1 MADYHGKA
9 LLLII
14 FGISGNLAR
23 RKLMPALYHLLK
35 RGELPERFG
44 VIGISRQDYTVD
56 QLFSDFKKYLPT
68 EIDETVLEKLRANT
82 VITRLN
88 LEEQRD
94 YETLRLQLEMASQ
107 KLGGDTTRLYYLS
120 IPAQAFGTV
129 VRDLGETG
137 HNLAFDNE
145 SAPPRLLVEKPFG
158 YDTAS
163 AQALIAAADEHYGEK
178 QIYRIDH
185 YLAKETAQNIL
196 TFRFN
201 NPLFQTIWNARHID
215 RITIGAYET
224 IGIEGRADFY
234 EKTGALRDILQSHLL
249 QLLALIMMEQPA
261 KLESADIHRAKL
273 RLLDS
278 ILPIDPE
285 DVSTKAQRGQYQN
298 YRKEVG
304 NPNSYTETFARLH
317 LSVDNEQW
325 RGVPVTLETGKALDR
340 KCTEISVHFREN
352 AQAVG
357 DNTLT
362 FRLQP
367 SEGIT
372 LSLQAKRPGMSNTTD
387 TVAMEFEYAKSF
399 AGSTAEAYE
408 RVILDAVRGDQSLFA
423 SGSEVMASWNIV
435 ENVLLVWSQS
445 STGMI
450 VYNIGEKSQN
460 L

>member
-1 MADYHGKA
+1 MSDYHDQP

-23 RKLMPALYHLLK
+23 RKLMPALYQLVK
-35 RGELPERFG
+35 RGDMPEKFR
-44 VIGISRQDYTVD
+44 VVGITRKDYQPD
-56 QLFSDFKKYLPT
+56 QLFSDIQKYLPA
-68 EIDETVLEKLRANT
+68 ETDTAILDILRDNT
-82 VITRLN
+82 VITQLDLR
-88 LEEQRD
+88 EDEA
-94 YETLRLQLEMASQ
+94 YESLLGQLKEASAE
-107 KLGGDTTRLYYLS
+107 LGGGTTRLYYLS
-120 IPAQAFGTV
+120 IPAQAFGGV
-129 VRDLGETG
+129 VRSLGETG
-137 HNLAFDNE
+137 HNTPFANE
-145 SAPPRLLVEKPFG
+145 TTLPRLLVEKPFG

-163 AQALIAAADEHYGEK
+163 AQALITAADEHYEES

-215 RITIGAYET
+215 RITIGAYEI

-261 KLESADIHRAKL
+261 KLESRDIHRAKL

-278 ILPIDPE
+278 ILPIETDMVDE
-285 DVSTKAQRGQYQN
+285 KADRGQYDR
-298 YRKEVG
+298 YRDEVK
-304 NPNSYTETFARLH
+304 NPSSLTETFARLK
-317 LSVDNEQW
+317 LTVDNEQW
-325 RGVPVTLETGKALDR
+325 RGVPVTLETGKGLDR
-340 KCTEISVHFREN
+340 KCTEIAVHFREN
-352 AQAVG
+352 VDAVG

-372 LSLQAKRPGMSNTTD
+372 LSLQAKRPGMTNTTD
-387 TVAMEFEYAKSF
+387 TVAMEFDYARSF
-399 AGSTAEAYE
+399 ASGTAEAYE

-423 SGSEVMASWNIV
+423 SGAEVMASWRIV
-435 ENVLLVWSQS
+435 ENVISEWSKDDHNLTIYS
-445 STGMI
+445 
-450 VYNIGEKSQN
+450 IGESPEN

>member
-1 MADYHGKA
+1 MNDHHNSA

-23 RKLMPALYHLLK
+23 RKLMPALYQLLK
-35 RGELPERFG
+35 RGDLPERFR
-44 VIGISRQDYTVD
+44 VVGISRKDYQLD
-56 QLFSDFKKYLPT
+56 KLFSDIERYLP
-68 EIDETVLEKLRANT
+68 EDLDRTVLDRLHEST
-82 VITRLN
+82 VITQLDLKDRNAYKEL
-88 LEEQRD
+88 LDHLQVASEE
-94 YETLRLQLEMASQ
+94 
-107 KLGGDTTRLYYLS
+107 LGGDTARLYYLS
-120 IPAQAFGTV
+120 IPAQAFGAV
-129 VRDLGETG
+129 VKDLGETG
-137 HNLAFDNE
+137 HNRPFQNE
-145 SAPPRLLVEKPFG
+145 AAPPRLLVEKPFG

-163 AQALIAAADEHYGEK
+163 ARELIAAADEHYGEK

-215 RITIGAYET
+215 HIKIGAYET

-261 KLESADIHRAKL
+261 KLESSDIHRAKL

-278 ILPIDPE
+278 ILPIEAE
-285 DVSTKAQRGQYQN
+285 DVEKMATRGQYEG
-298 YRKEVG
+298 YRFEVD
-304 NPNSYTETFARLH
+304 NPTSCVETFARLR

-340 KCTEISVHFREN
+340 KCTEIAVHFREN
-352 AQAVG
+352 HDAVG

-372 LSLQAKRPGMSNTTD
+372 LSLQAKRPGMTNATD
-387 TVAMEFEYAKSF
+387 TVAMEFDYARSF
-399 AGSTAEAYE
+399 ASGTAEAYE

-423 SGSEVMASWNIV
+423 SGLEVMASWEIV
-435 ENVLLVWSQS
+435 ENVMTEWSKS
-445 STGMI
+445 DANLTIYS
-450 VYNIGEKSQN
+450 VGENPDK

>member
-1 MADYHGKA
+1 MNDYQDRP
-9 LLLII
+9 LLLVI

-35 RGELPERFG
+35 RGDLPQQFR
-44 VIGISRQDYTVD
+44 VIGISRKDYQID
-56 QLFSDFKKYLPT
+56 QLFADIREYLP
-68 EIDETVLEKLRANT
+68 EDLDVSVLDGLRNST
-82 VITRLN
+82 VISQL
-88 LEEQRD
+88 D
-94 YETLRLQLEMASQ
+94 LRGHEAYVHLKEQLEVASEE
-107 KLGGDTTRLYYLS
+107 LGGNTTRLYYLS
-120 IPAQAFGTV
+120 IPAQAFGGV
-129 VRDLGETG
+129 VKSLGDAG
-137 HNLAFDNE
+137 HNLPFENE
-145 SAPPRLLVEKPFG
+145 TTEPKLLVEKPFG
-158 YDTAS
+158 YNTTS
-163 AQALIAAADEHYGEK
+163 AQELITSADEHYGES

-234 EKTGALRDILQSHLL
+234 EKTGALRDILQSHLP

-261 KLESADIHRAKL
+261 RLESADIHRAKL

-278 ILPIDPE
+278 ILPIDT
-285 DVSTKAQRGQYQN
+285 DTVDQKADRGQYDS
-298 YRKEVG
+298 YRAEVN
-304 NPNSYTETFARLH
+304 NPDSLTETFARLK

-325 RGVPVTLETGKALDR
+325 RGVPVILETGKGLER
-340 KCTEISVHFREN
+340 KCTEIAVHFRESTES
-352 AQAVG
+352 VG

-399 AGSTAEAYE
+399 AGGTAEAYE

-423 SGSEVMASWNIV
+423 SGAEVMASWRIV
-435 ENVLLVWSQS
+435 ENVISEWSKNDRDLKIYS
-445 STGMI
+445 
-450 VYNIGEKSQN
+450 VGEKPEN

>member
-1 MADYHGKA
+1 MSDYQERP
-9 LLLII
+9 LLLVI

-23 RKLMPALYHLLK
+23 RKLLPALYHLLK
-35 RGELPERFG
+35 RGDLPKQFR
-44 VIGISRQDYTVD
+44 VIGISRKNYQMD
-56 QLFSDFKKYLPT
+56 QLFSDIGEYLPSDLDAT
-68 EIDETVLEKLRANT
+68 ILNSLRQNT
-82 VITRLN
+82 VITQLDLDEHDAYVVLR
-88 LEEQRD
+88 EQLI
-94 YETLRLQLEMASQ
+94 TAS
-107 KLGGDTTRLYYLS
+107 KELGGDTTRLYYLS
-120 IPAQAFGTV
+120 IPAQAFGGV
-129 VRDLGETG
+129 VKSLGESG
-137 HNLAFDNE
+137 HNLPFENE
-145 SAPPRLLVEKPFG
+145 TTEPRLLVEKPFG
-158 YDTAS
+158 YDTKS
-163 AQALIAAADEHYGEK
+163 AQALIGAADEHYGET

-215 RITIGAYET
+215 RIAIGAYET

-261 KLESADIHRAKL
+261 KLESSDIHRAKL

-278 ILPIDPE
+278 ILPIDAGSVE
-285 DVSTKAQRGQYQN
+285 QKADRGQYDS
-298 YRKEVG
+298 YRTEVN
-304 NPNSYTETFARLH
+304 NPNSLTETFARLK

-325 RGVPVTLETGKALDR
+325 RGVPVILETGKGLER
-340 KCTEISVHFREN
+340 KCTEIAVHFRESTESI
-352 AQAVG
+352 G

-372 LSLQAKRPGMSNTTD
+372 LSLQAKRPGMTNATD
-387 TVAMEFEYAKSF
+387 TVAMEFDYATSF

-423 SGSEVMASWNIV
+423 SGHEVMASWRIV
-435 ENVLLVWSQS
+435 ENVISEWSKSDQNLKIYS
-445 STGMI
+445 
-450 VYNIGEKSQN
+450 VGEKPEN

>member
-1 MADYHGKA
+1 MTDYHDKP
-9 LLLII
+9 LLLVI

-35 RGELPERFG
+35 RGDLPKRFR
-44 VIGISRQDYTVD
+44 VVGISRKDYKLD
-56 QLFSDFKKYLPT
+56 KLFADFASYLP
-68 EIDETVLEKLRANT
+68 DGVDKTVLETMRGNTIITQLDLR
-82 VITRLN
+82 TR
-88 LEEQRD
+88 EAYD
-94 YETLRLQLEMASQ
+94 TLRSQLESSSLD
-107 KLGGDTTRLYYLS
+107 LGGDTTRLYYLS
-120 IPAQAFGTV
+120 IPAQAFGKV
-129 VRDLGETG
+129 VKDLGETG
-137 HNLAFDNE
+137 HNLPFAGE
-145 SAPPRLLVEKPFG
+145 TAPPRLLVEKPFG

-163 AQALIAAADEHYGEK
+163 AQALISAADEHYGEK

-215 RITIGAYET
+215 RITISAFET

-261 KLESADIHRAKL
+261 KLESSDIHRAKL

-278 ILPIDPE
+278 ILPIEPE
-285 DVSTKAQRGQYQN
+285 VVSKMASRGQYEG
-298 YRKEVG
+298 YLSEVN
-304 NPNSYTETFARLH
+304 NPKSLVETFARLQ
-317 LSVDNEQW
+317 LAVDNEQW
-325 RGVPVTLETGKALDR
+325 RGVPVVLETGKALDH
-340 KCTEISVHFREN
+340 KSTEITIHFREN
-352 AQAVG
+352 PDAVG

-372 LSLQAKRPGMSNTTD
+372 LSLQAKRPGLANATD
-387 TVAMEFEYAKSF
+387 TVAMEFDYARSF
-399 AGSTAEAYE
+399 GAGTAEAYE

-423 SGSEVMASWNIV
+423 SGPEVMASWRIV
-435 ENVLLVWSQS
+435 ENVMSEWSKS
-445 STGMI
+445 GADMKRYP
-450 VYNIGEKSQN
+450 VGEKPEK

>member
-1 MADYHGKA
+1 MSEYQERP
-9 LLLII
+9 LLLVI

-35 RGELPERFG
+35 RGDLPTKFR
-44 VIGISRQDYTVD
+44 VVGISRKDY
-56 QLFSDFKKYLPT
+56 QLDDLFTDIKRYLPNDC
-68 EIDETVLEKLRANT
+68 DEDVLARLQSNT
-82 VITRLN
+82 VVTQLDLSSN
-88 LEEQRD
+88 AA
-94 YETLRLQLEMASQ
+94 YGTLREQLQVASSD
-107 KLGGDTTRLYYLS
+107 LGGDTTRLYYLS
-120 IPAQAFGTV
+120 IPAQAFGGV
-129 VRDLGETG
+129 VRSLGETG
-137 HNLAFDNE
+137 HNRTLANE
-145 SAPPRLLVEKPFG
+145 TTPPRLLIEKPFG

-163 AQALIAAADEHYGEK
+163 AQALIFAADEHYDEA
-178 QIYRIDH
+178 QLYRIDH

-196 TFRFN
+196 TFRFS

-215 RITIGAYET
+215 RISIGAFET

-261 KLESADIHRAKL
+261 KLESSDIHRAKQ

-278 ILPIDPE
+278 ILPIGLDE
-285 DVSTKAQRGQYQN
+285 VFQMATRGQYDS
-298 YRKEVG
+298 YREEVR
-304 NPNSYTETFARLH
+304 NPDSNVETFARLR

-340 KCTEISVHFREN
+340 KCTEIAVHFREN
-352 AQAVG
+352 ADAVG

-367 SEGIT
+367 HEGIT
-372 LSLQAKRPGMSNTTD
+372 LSLQAKRPGMTNVTE
-387 TVAMEFEYAKSF
+387 TVAMEFDYARSF
-399 AGSTAEAYE
+399 AGGTAEAYE

-423 SGSEVMASWNIV
+423 SGAEVMASWRIV
-435 ENVLLVWSQS
+435 QNVLSAWTNTADGLRIYES
-445 STGMI
+445 
-450 VYNIGEKSQN
+450 GESPEK